1 MMLAYNSNQLQWFTD
16 PEMMAWLDSA
26 RLNVLSHADATVSER
41 GRQMIIRASRPMLA
55 ATNEKLEALLA

>member
-41 GRQMIIRASRPMLA
+41 DGR
-55 ATNEKLEALLA
+55 